1 MTRNNE
7 SEPVQLVHLM
17 GGLGNQL
24 FQIAAG
30 LYQSFESGRSLVI
43 DDSYGNFRKN
53 SFGKAD
59 IFTYHCEYF
68 LVADNQTKSRFLSR
82 KIIALL
88 LRSSFNS
95 RRLRFTQLLV
105 KCLKLILSCLLT
117 LRFDKP
123 LKVWSA
129 TNLGF
134 EKIQSSKLS
143 QYLIGYFQTFKYA
156 SDPRVLNILK
166 DLSISSEEIEKYR
179 EMAITERPLIIHVRL
194 GDYKEETK
202 FGILP
207 PMYYEK
213 AISEMLLNF
222 HLAKFW
228 IFSDE
233 IEKAKSY
240 IPEIYHPVCR
250 WINDKNEPSAVTL
263 EKMRLGRCYIIG
275 NSTFSWWGAFLSHTS
290 NPPTIA
296 PNPWFIKEEDPSDLI
311 PLGWKIISR

>member
-1 MTRNNE
+1 MTQNKK
-7 SEPVQLVHLM
+7 SEHVLLVHLM

-30 LYQSFESGRSLVI
+30 FYQSFESGRCLVI

-53 SFGKAD
+53 DFGKAD
-59 IFTYHCEYF
+59 IFTYHSEFF
-68 LVADNQTKSRFLSR
+68 LVPDKQTKGSFVPR

-88 LRSSFNS
+88 LRFSFNS
-95 RRLRFTQLLV
+95 RRLIFTQPLV
-105 KCLKLILSCLLT
+105 KCLKLILSFLLS
-117 LRFDKP
+117 LRFDKF
-123 LKVWSA
+123 LTVWSA

-134 EKIQSSKLS
+134 EKIQSPKRS

-166 DLSISSEEIEKYR
+166 NLSISSKEIEKYR
-179 EMAITERPLIIHVRL
+179 EMALAERPLIIHVRL

-222 HLAKFW
+222 QFVKFW

-240 IPEIYHPVCR
+240 IPELYHPICR

-275 NSTFSWWGAFLSHTS
+275 NSTFSWWGAFLSHSS
-290 NPPTIA
+290 NPTTIA
-296 PNPWFIKEEDPSDLI
+296 PNPWFVKEEDPSDLI
-311 PLGWKIISR
+311 PLGWKIINR